1 MNIKKLFSSVQTF
14 FRETLWQI
22 DIAGMNKPKG
32 YLITCLRFAYKIQDD
47 FRTGV
52 FTLPASSLAY
62 ITLLSFVPLIA
73 LSFALAKA
81 FGVHN
86 MLAPMLLNFLAPIG
100 PKSREITTVIVSYVD
115 KINVSVLG
123 AVGLVVLV
131 YTVVNTIQQIEQAFN
146 RLWQIHKPRGL
157 LQKFRDYLSVL
168 LVAPLLMVAAIG
180 LTTSVMSNTVVQAL
194 HHIEPFGTIILY
206 LSKFLPYLLMI
217 ITFTMIYYLLPNTK
231 VSIRSALTGGV
242 VAGLLWETISWAFAK
257 FLVSTA
263 HYSAIYSGFAMVL
276 IFMLWLYFN
285 WIVMLIGVKIAY
297 HHQFPA
303 TLRVKND
310 TEIFTE
316 RFQYKLAVAAMYCID
331 LHHYK
336 GLERWTLNSLVRHF
350 GLPVFPVL
358 RVLEALEDNK
368 IVFLIKDDMT
378 YIPMRDI
385 EKITVQEVFSAVEKN
400 LHEAAAFSSLAGGSP
415 TVNALLLKLDEGVK
429 NSLEGETVKSLVLAS
444 LKTSDRE
451 QMS

>member
-1 MNIKKLFSSVQTF
+1 MNTKNPISAVQTF

-22 DIAGMNKPKG
+22 DIDSVSKPKR

-47 FRTGV
+47 FLTGV

-86 MLAPMLLNFLAPIG
+86 MLAPMLHNLLAPIG
-100 PKSREITTVIVSYVD
+100 PKSGEITTTVVGYVD

-180 LTTSVMSNTVVQAL
+180 ITTTIMSNTVVQAL

-206 LSKFLPYLLMI
+206 LGKFLPYLLMI
-217 ITFTMIYYLLPNTK
+217 ITFTMIYYLLPNAK
-231 VSIRSALTGGV
+231 VALRSALTGGA
-242 VAGLLWETISWAFAK
+242 VAGILWEAVSWGFAR

-310 TEIFTE
+310 TEIFSE
-316 RFQYKLAVAAMYCID
+316 RFQYKLAAAVMYSIG

-350 GLPVFPVL
+350 GLPVAPVL
-358 RVLEALEDNK
+358 RVLEALEDGAL
-368 IVFLIKDDMT
+368 IFLIKDDMT
-378 YIPMRDI
+378 YIPARDI
-385 EKITVQEVFSAVEKN
+385 ETILVRDVFSAVEKN
-400 LHEAAAFSSLAGGSP
+400 LHETGAFSSLAGGRP
-415 TVNALLLKLDEGVK
+415 EVNTLLRKLDEGIK
-429 NSLEGETVKSLVLAS
+429 NSLETETVKNLVLSSPETPDAGQ
-444 LKTSDRE
+444 KP
-451 QMS
+451 